1 MKTKKYILKSL
12 LGVAALASAGMMLTS
27 CEDMLDTKPQGS
39 FSEEQIGDNEANEL
53 MTSAYATLMCHY
65 FGNNESFA
73 GPINNWIFDVRSD
86 DAQKGGDAISMEGNI
101 HQLEIGNIQSDNV
114 SILYKWQNNFFSIA
128 RCNTAIRAIQSS
140 GKLSDSE
147 KKSMVAEMKTLRG
160 YYYFDLYRIFKKFP
174 YITEE
179 DSDPSSVAPAENKE
193 AVIADVME
201 DLKDACEIL
210 PETQPQVARINRYVA
225 ASILCKVATQVAD
238 WQTVEKYADMIINS
252 GRYSLYPNIGDMS
265 KTMYNDQY
273 ETLFAVHFSSANER
287 SQYNYCNCLNFTYN
301 YKNSDKI
308 ECVYPNTIGD
318 DFYLASQNLVNA
330 FRTDANGLPMPDS
343 FNSENVMSV
352 DYAGT
357 VDPRL
362 DYTIGR
368 VGGLWRG
375 EDYTINWVRNPV
387 LYSGYSG
394 KKPYPGPD
402 DPGIEFGCVPW
413 CASSLNCNLI
423 RYADVILMKAE
434 ALIEQN
440 KNLPE
445 ARALINQIRNRAKQ
459 SIDFSY
465 APADLNF
472 SANYKV
478 EPYSEAQL
486 NDQASARKALRMER
500 RLELAMEG
508 HRWFDLVRWGE
519 AVDVMNA
526 YYASEKLL
534 RPYYEG
540 AILLEKD
547 LYFPIPLKQVQ
558 DSNGLYD

>member
-1 MKTKKYILKSL
+1 MKTTRYILKGL
-12 LGVAALASAGMMLTS
+12 LGITLLAGGSMGLAS
-27 CEDMLDTKPQGS
+27 CEDMLDTTPQGA
-39 FSEEQIGDNEANEL
+39 FTEEQIGDNEAMEL

-101 HQLEIGNIQSDNV
+101 HQLEIGNVQSDNV
-114 SILYKWQNNFFSIA
+114 SIQYKWTNNYFSIG
-128 RCNTAIRAIQSS
+128 RCNTAIRAIQAS
-140 GKLSDSE
+140 GKLSDTE
-147 KKSMVAEMKTLRG
+147 KKSMVAEMKSLRG
-160 YYYFDLYRIFKKFP
+160 YYYFDLYRIFKRFP

-179 DSDPSSVAPAENKE
+179 DADPSTVAPADDKE
-193 AVIADVME
+193 AVIRDVIN
-201 DLKDACEIL
+201 DLKEAVEVL
-210 PETQPQVARINRYVA
+210 PETQSQVARINRYVA
-225 ASILCKVATQVAD
+225 AAILCKVATQVAD
-238 WQTVEKYADMIINS
+238 WETVETYASLIISNP
-252 GRYSLYPNIGDMS
+252 RYQLYPNIGDMS
-265 KTMYNDQY
+265 KTALNDQY
-273 ETLFAVHFSSANER
+273 ETLFAVHFSSANEG

-301 YKNSDKI
+301 FKTSDRVD
-308 ECVYPNTIGD
+308 CVYPNTIGD

-330 FRTDANGLPMPDS
+330 FRTDANGLPMPDT
-343 FNSENVMSV
+343 FNNENVTSV
-352 DYAGT
+352 NYAGN

-375 EDYTINWVRNPV
+375 EDYTINWVRNPT

-394 KKPYPGPD
+394 KKPYPGID
-402 DPGIEFGCVPW
+402 DPGIAFGIVPW

-445 ARALINQIRNRAKQ
+445 ARSLINMIRNRAKQ
-459 SIDFSY
+459 SIDFGY
-465 APADLNF
+465 MPADLNF

-478 EPYSEAQL
+478 EPYSDSQL
-486 NDQASARKALRMER
+486 NDQESARKALRMER

-508 HRWFDLVRWGE
+508 HRWFDLVRWGV
-519 AVDVMNA
+519 AVRVVND

-540 AILLEKD
+540 AALMEKD

-558 DSNGLYD
+558 DANGLYD